1 MHTNMVLHTNSKK
14 KLPEKKIHTGKI
26 VMCLY
31 MWSSELGHIYL
42 LIQLDGSLFSRCSKL
57 QHKTDAECRLNG
69 RHQGRLSH
77 CTRKKQGEGGA
88 Q

>member
-1 MHTNMVLHTNSKK
+1 MHTNMVLHTKSKKK

-42 LIQLDGSLFSRCSKL
+42 LI
-57 QHKTDAECRLNG
+57 
-69 RHQGRLSH
+69 
-77 CTRKKQGEGGA
+77 
-88 Q
+88 

>member
-1 MHTNMVLHTNSKK
+1 MIHKEASNAYKYGIAYRIKKK

-42 LIQLDGSLFSRCSKL
+42 LI
-57 QHKTDAECRLNG
+57 
-69 RHQGRLSH
+69 
-77 CTRKKQGEGGA
+77 
-88 Q
+88 